1 MDYFHFWLPAINGG
15 ILAIF
20 PLALIALTKR
30 NHMVSCVILGVIV
43 TEYDTVSVNILFII
57 ILAYAVL
64 LQDTMFFIEVT
75 IASFKYNFLK

>member
-1 MDYFHFWLPAINGG
+1 MRTLFVCELLDYTINE
-15 ILAIF
+15 
-20 PLALIALTKR
+20 PL
-30 NHMVSCVILGVIV
+30 GD
-43 TEYDTVSVNILFII
+43 DTVSANILFII

>member
-1 MDYFHFWLPAINGG
+1 MRTLIICELLDYTINE
-15 ILAIF
+15 L
-20 PLALIALTKR
+20 
-30 NHMVSCVILGVIV
+30 LGD
-43 TEYDTVSVNILFII
+43 DTVSVNILFII

>member
-1 MDYFHFWLPAINGG
+1 MRTLIICELLDSTINE
-15 ILAIF
+15 L
-20 PLALIALTKR
+20 
-30 NHMVSCVILGVIV
+30 LGD
-43 TEYDTVSVNILFII
+43 DTVSANILFII

>member
-1 MDYFHFWLPAINGG
+1 MRTLIICELLDYTINE
-15 ILAIF
+15 L
-20 PLALIALTKR
+20 
-30 NHMVSCVILGVIV
+30 LGD
-43 TEYDTVSVNILFII
+43 DTVTANILFII

>member
-1 MDYFHFWLPAINGG
+1 MRTLIICELLDYTINE
-15 ILAIF
+15 L
-20 PLALIALTKR
+20 
-30 NHMVSCVILGVIV
+30 LGD
-43 TEYDTVSVNILFII
+43 DTVSANILFII

>member
-1 MDYFHFWLPAINGG
+1 MRTLIICELLDYTINE
-15 ILAIF
+15 L
-20 PLALIALTKR
+20 
-30 NHMVSCVILGVIV
+30 LG
-43 TEYDTVSVNILFII
+43 YDTVSANILFII

>member
-1 MDYFHFWLPAINGG
+1 MRTLIICELLDYTINE
-15 ILAIF
+15 
-20 PLALIALTKR
+20 LI
-30 NHMVSCVILGVIV
+30 GD
-43 TEYDTVSVNILFII
+43 DTVSANILFII

>member
-1 MDYFHFWLPAINGG
+1 MRTLIICELLDYNINE
-15 ILAIF
+15 L
-20 PLALIALTKR
+20 
-30 NHMVSCVILGVIV
+30 LGD
-43 TEYDTVSVNILFII
+43 DTVSANILFII